1 MFWFIAAVAVA
12 SMASNSSSNKKS
24 SSPKNSTSS
33 SAINVGSS
41 TPKTIWVDN
50 VKTREVDLGFD
61 PIPVCRPKFIRFTFQ
76 GLRPNTRHWF
86 FCDGTDVTAFVSTDQ
101 DEIDAFDDA
110 ERNSVYLDPGEKYV
124 NETGY
129 PSDLG
134 GSTSPL
140 YSDNNGKL
148 EGIFYLQRNST
159 TKFETGQLTINV
171 CDISNNLFLDSI
183 SFASAIYSAGGQV
196 SYGYTDE
203 YIDGKKEVP
212 NPNYRKP
219 TYSGSYTSS
228 GSSNN
233 DDNNSPSPVYS
244 YYDASSSTY
253 HNYYEDY
260 NTSAADAIAQGIADE
275 DYYLSATAG

>member
-1 MFWFIAAVAVA
+1 M
-12 SMASNSSSNKKS
+12 
-24 SSPKNSTSS
+24 
-33 SAINVGSS
+33 
-41 TPKTIWVDN
+41 
-50 VKTREVDLGFD
+50 
-61 PIPVCRPKFIRFTFQ
+61 
-76 GLRPNTRHWF
+76 
-86 FCDGTDVTAFVSTDQ
+86 TDFVSTDQ

-159 TKFETGQLTINV
+159 TNFETGQLTINV
-171 CDISNNLFLDSI
+171 CDISNNLFSDSI

-203 YIDGKKEVP
+203 YIDGKKEVA
-212 NPNYRKP
+212 NPNYTAP
-219 TYSGSYTSS
+219 SNSGSSTSS

-233 DDNNSPSPVYS
+233 DDDYGPTPQYS
-244 YYDASSSTY
+244 YYDPNTSTY
-253 HNYYEDY
+253 Y
-260 NTSAADAIAQGIADE
+260 NAYTDEQEQQYRADKMEKGLIKPPA
-275 DYYLSATAG
+275 